1 MNGDNLIKQYLYK
14 YIVDYTSDMQK
25 IYIIILLNMS
35 FQETPPYFLT
45 LSNFL
50 LSFLIS
56 HLAHSFPK
64 WTNSIFSTVIIIDSQ
79 G

>member
-1 MNGDNLIKQYLYK
+1 
-14 YIVDYTSDMQK
+14 
-25 IYIIILLNMS
+25 MS
-35 FQETPPYFLT
+35 FQEAPPYFLT

-79 G
+79 RLIAKRYRNTFLMLKLKEIPKT